1 MIRKPSFFL
10 NEVCYSCGL
19 FALHGIR
26 GWLKML
32 QKDFHSIFN
41 QSTNVLASSHVVG
54 SQITL
59 KSCQKNFTSYCHN
72 VCEKS

>member
-32 QKDFHSIFN
+32 QKIFIEFSIKAPMCLLPLM
-41 QSTNVLASSHVVG
+41 QLVPILH
-54 SQITL
+54 
-59 KSCQKNFTSYCHN
+59 
-72 VCEKS
+72 